1 MADLSMRKLL
11 MKKTKTID
19 VMSQTEN
26 GITYWKLADIAA
38 IVGVSNFQYA
48 VQKCGAETKKFYI
61 GHGSNALFVDTENYF
76 RLAEYFKTLKND
88 TLGYSRKMYNLYD
101 KLGTLSES
109 DKESNAPQMPEQL
122 SSLYKTFLYGEKPVR
137 IVIQNDEPW
146 FVAADVCKVL
156 EIGNSRMALE
166 RLDNDEKGVSSIDTL
181 GGTQKM
187 SIINEPGLYT
197 LVLGSRKPEAKD
209 FKRWITHEVIP
220 SIRKHGMYATDELLN
235 NPDIAI
241 AAFTALKEEREKLKL
256 AEEKILLQQEENSK
270 LKEVNRCL
278 IKDTREWSK
287 KNIVTALIRSYGFT
301 RLNGDYK
308 YAYNIFYKELRYKK
322 GICLSNRSGGKG
334 LIDRIRDDEW
344 EDAIQVAIA
353 LCESVNIDTASVI
366 NDENMKV
373 SVN

>member
-1 MADLSMRKLL
+1 

-88 TLGYSRKMYNLYD
+88 TLGYSRKMYSLYD

-109 DKESNAPQMPEQL
+109 DKESNTPQMPEQL

-156 EIGNSRMALE
+156 EIGNPSEAIR
-166 RLDNDEKGVSSIDTL
+166 RLDEDEKDNTL
-181 GGTQKM
+181 ISTEGNRGNPNVT
-187 SIINEPGLYT
+187 IINEPSLYT

-220 SIRKHGMYATDELLN
+220 SIRKHGMYATDELLRQYS
-235 NPDIAI
+235 
-241 AAFTALKEEREKLKL
+241 L
-256 AEEKILLQQEENSK
+256 
-270 LKEVNRCL
+270 
-278 IKDTREWSK
+278 
-287 KNIVTALIRSYGFT
+287 
-301 RLNGDYK
+301 
-308 YAYNIFYKELRYKK
+308 
-322 GICLSNRSGGKG
+322 
-334 LIDRIRDDEW
+334 
-344 EDAIQVAIA
+344 
-353 LCESVNIDTASVI
+353 
-366 NDENMKV
+366 
-373 SVN
+373 